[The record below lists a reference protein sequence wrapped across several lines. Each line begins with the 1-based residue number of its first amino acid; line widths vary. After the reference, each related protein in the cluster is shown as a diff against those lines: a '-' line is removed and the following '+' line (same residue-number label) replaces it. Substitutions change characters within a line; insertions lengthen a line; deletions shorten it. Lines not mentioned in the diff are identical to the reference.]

1 MIEAGGGVLS
11 PFEPRHPAF
20 PGQFLQRNGI
30 VAALADA
37 VVIVEAA
44 GRSGALN
51 TASWA
56 ADLGLPVLAF
66 PGDVDRPK
74 VAGCLALIR
83 DGATLVRSPGDIL
96 ADLGLA
102 APDVTL
108 PKPPA
113 PPADPLQAE
122 LLRALGAGEAPLDD
136 LLAATGG
143 RTAEVLGALT
153 LLEVAGRVERRPGQR
168 YAAAHLGEPPLR
180 AADRPLVRYRLICV
194 GRVREAYVAAAV
206 DDFERRLRRIDP
218 LEIVEVAASHGA
230 DPARA
235 MREEA
240 EAALKRIDPGDVVWL
255 LERTG
260 RAFSSVEL
268 SERLHALQVE
278 GVSRL
283 VLVIAGTYGAGEAL
297 AARANLQWS
306 LSPLT
311 LLHEWVRAIVL
322 EQLYRAAKIARNEP
336 YHH

>member
-1 MIEAGGGVLS
+1 
-11 PFEPRHPAF
+11 
-20 PGQFLQRNGI
+20 
-30 VAALADA
+30 
-37 VVIVEAA
+37 
-44 GRSGALN
+44 
-51 TASWA
+51 
-56 ADLGLPVLAF
+56 
-66 PGDVDRPK
+66 
-74 VAGCLALIR
+74 
-83 DGATLVRSPGDIL
+83 
-96 ADLGLA
+96 
-102 APDVTL
+102 
-108 PKPPA
+108 
-113 PPADPLQAE
+113 
-122 LLRALGAGEAPLDD
+122 
-136 LLAATGG
+136 
-143 RTAEVLGALT
+143 
-153 LLEVAGRVERRPGQR
+153 
-168 YAAAHLGEPPLR
+168 
-180 AADRPLVRYRLICV
+180 VRYRLICV

-235 MREEA
+235 VREEA
-240 EAALKRIDPGDVVWL
+240 EAALKRVEPSDVVWL

-268 SERLHALQVE
+268 SERLHTLQVE

>member
-1 MIEAGGGVLS
+1 MRGVTVAVNLVAMTPEEPRWVAREDLPGGRPRGAAAVRFPGLWLTGSADGLDLPTVAVVGSRAPSEAGRALAHETGRALAQAGACVLSGLALGIDGSAHAGALAGGGPTIGVLGGGHACFHPRRNRALAARMVEAGGGVLS

-83 DGATLVRSPGDIL
+83 DGATLVRSPADVL

-102 APDVTL
+102 AAEVRL

-113 PPADPLQAE
+113 PPSDPLQAE

-136 LLAATGG
+136 LLDATGG

-153 LLEVAGRVERRPGQR
+153 LLEVAGSIERRPGQR
-168 YAAAHLGEPPLR
+168 YAA
-180 AADRPLVRYRLICV
+180 RP
-194 GRVREAYVAAAV
+194 G
-206 DDFERRLRRIDP
+206 
-218 LEIVEVAASHGA
+218 
-230 DPARA
+230 
-235 MREEA
+235 
-240 EAALKRIDPGDVVWL
+240 
-255 LERTG
+255 
-260 RAFSSVEL
+260 
-268 SERLHALQVE
+268 
-278 GVSRL
+278 
-283 VLVIAGTYGAGEAL
+283 GT
-297 AARANLQWS
+297 AAR
-306 LSPLT
+306 
-311 LLHEWVRAIVL
+311 RG
-322 EQLYRAAKIARNEP
+322 R
-336 YHH
+336 